1 MTLILQNDPQ
11 KWEAGTLAVTEIV
24 GLHEALN
31 FYVNT
36 DFDKMI
42 NPEEEVINYAYE
54 KDVPELSEMK
64 FIGTNKRS
72 AVISFNVGNIHSKI
86 WLCF

>member
-1 MTLILQNDPQ
+1 M
-11 KWEAGTLAVTEIV
+11 EAGTLAVTEIV

-42 NPEEEVINYAYE
+42 NHEEEVINYAYE
-54 KDVPELSEMK
+54 KMSELSEMK

-72 AVISFNVGNIHSKI
+72 AVIFNVGTYIKI